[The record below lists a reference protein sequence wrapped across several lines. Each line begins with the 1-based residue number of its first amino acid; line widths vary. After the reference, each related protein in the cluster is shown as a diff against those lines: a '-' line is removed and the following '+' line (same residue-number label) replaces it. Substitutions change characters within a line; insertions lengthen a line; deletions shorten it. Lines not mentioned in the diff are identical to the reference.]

1 MTDTQTTQNGDG
13 NKARP
18 DQGSRPFSIN
28 TDLPMGIAVLVF
40 SAVVLYLTTLFD
52 EVPSA
57 MAQGVPP
64 TQFPR
69 LLLFLISAFAVM
81 MMFQAW
87 GQDPKKRKPIPRVV
101 FWSAVLLIVFVSIVN
116 WVGIIAAMMVFCVAL
131 PILWG
136 ERRFKIIAIFAAI
149 YPVLVYFLF
158 SRVME
163 VNFPLGFFTEF
174 FR

>member
-1 MTDTQTTQNGDG
+1 MTDLQTTQNGDG

-18 DQGSRPFSIN
+18 DQGSRPFSIH
-28 TDLPMGIAVLVF
+28 TDFPMGIAVLLF
-40 SAVVLYLTTLFD
+40 CAVVFYLTTLFD

-64 TQFPR
+64 EQFPR
-69 LLLFLISAFAVM
+69 LLLFLISAFAVI
-81 MMFQAW
+81 MMFQAR
-87 GQDPKKRKPIPRVV
+87 GHDPKKRKPIPKVVYLSAGLLVV
-101 FWSAVLLIVFVSIVN
+101 FVGIVDF
-116 WVGIIAAMMVFCVAL
+116 VGIIAAMMLFCVAL

-136 ERRFKIIAIFAAI
+136 ERRFKVIAIFAAI